1 MRSPQRLLQAMQTQ
15 LPQLVF
21 TREVLQASDHLH
33 GPRQDLLQQQYVF
46 LVMEV
51 PSLDTVL
58 QLGPHKGKA
67 ERDNHL
73 PLPCWSRILLAFW
86 ATSAHCWVML
96 SFSSTRTP
104 KSFSTGLHSWS
115 SSPSLYTYLDC
126 SNPSATACT
135 WPRCTSLGSHGSR
148 SIWMAFLPSVISTA
162 PLSLVSCTNLLRV
175 HSISL
180 STLLIKML
188 KHTGPKTDPWAS
200 LVTGLHLD
208 IKPVSTTLWLQS
220 SNQFIIH

>member
-1 MRSPQRLLQAMQTQ
+1 MRSPQRLLQAMQAQ

-21 TREVLQASDHLH
+21 TREVLHASDHLH

-115 SSPSLYTYLDC
+115 SSPSLYT
-126 SNPSATACT
+126 
-135 WPRCTSLGSHGSR
+135 
-148 SIWMAFLPSVISTA
+148 
-162 PLSLVSCTNLLRV
+162 SCTNLLRV